1 MPENNLIISNIKRN
15 IDPKEL
21 FCEFLNRWYI
31 FAVSII
37 LAVLIALLYS
47 LLFLTPMYSSTA
59 KMIIINKQEYSTLG
73 EMELSASSML
83 AKDFSEIINDK
94 LVLTDVAKKLDN
106 KYTASQLKSYITVNN
121 PLSTRIIEVTVLSPD
136 AKDSKKIADSICA
149 VSQEKLVELMGLD
162 RITVI
167 SNGDVAKSPSNPNT
181 GKNVVLGILLGS
193 IIGLSAIVL
202 IYLTSNKIN
211 SPEDIE
217 KYINVSVLSVIPY
230 NNKLTNKSSK

>member
-1 MPENNLIISNIKRN
+1 
-15 IDPKEL
+15 
-21 FCEFLNRWYI
+21 
-31 FAVSII
+31 
-37 LAVLIALLYS
+37 
-47 LLFLTPMYSSTA
+47 
-59 KMIIINKQEYSTLG
+59 
-73 EMELSASSML
+73 
-83 AKDFSEIINDK
+83 
-94 LVLTDVAKKLDN
+94 
-106 KYTASQLKSYITVNN
+106 
-121 PLSTRIIEVTVLSPD
+121 
-136 AKDSKKIADSICA
+136 
-149 VSQEKLVELMGLD
+149 MGLD

-167 SNGDVAKSPSNPNT
+167 SNGDVAKSPSTPNT